1 MRRSQTAMEYLMTYS
16 WAILVVLIVLAVL
29 SYLGFLNPS
38 GIISTRCYFPP
49 GTGFS
54 CVSFRLNSSITNL
67 GSPYFNTIPYVYVG
81 EGNLR
86 LIIGQST
93 GNPIKITSI
102 MCTQNTTFLGKSP
115 MNTIYIMSRI
125 SIISGRT
132 YYYPAYK
139 DPLKPALGFIDHINM
154 SSGTQKLVAG
164 KIGNQFGAFVYCT
177 GTGRPQ
183 SYLYF
188 PNAQVVGGVYRPA
201 GVPSPAQRQPGNL
214 YQGKIY
220 INYTDIKTGVWKVV
234 IGDIVARYEV

>member
-54 CVSFRLNSSITNL
+54 CVATRLNSSITNL
-67 GSPYFNTIPYVYVG
+67 GSPYFNTIPYIYTG

-115 MNTIYIMSRI
+115 MNIIYIMSRR
-125 SIISGRT
+125 SGNYW
-132 YYYPAYK
+132 YYQYNIPGNVSSGI
-139 DPLKPALGFIDHINM
+139 LTHINM

-164 KIGNQFGAFVYCT
+164 KIGNQFGAYVYCT

-183 SYLYF
+183 SYLYYA
-188 PNAQVVGGVYRPA
+188 NYQLGGRPA